1 MRWWYHRL
9 TLRHGNC
16 RYMWRS
22 YKTLNLQTARSL
34 HSQVMIMPEPKH
46 YIFIFCDPFS
56 HSTFGVFLSLTG
68 NGTWGWYSVTVC
80 AQPLRD
86 IATITLVWYGYIV
99 YLPSTG
105 LILACASMLVSP
117 VCRSISSAKVPDGQ
131 QGKTTEEH
139 HRNRN
144 VDILTKLSWLAA
156 PKVVKRQFL
165 VEPNDETY
173 VKIMTFPF
181 HWWPLSDWLLTK
193 SWYSKVWKHWTSI
206 ANTIQSTSF
215 THRSNTSSDRCLNN
229 VVLNVI

>member
-56 HSTFGVFLSLTG
+56 HSTFGVILSLTG
-68 NGTWGWYSVTVC
+68 NGTWGWYSVSVC

-86 IATITLVWYGYIV
+86 IATITIVWYGYIV
-99 YLPSTG
+99 YLHSTG

-131 QGKTTEEH
+131 QGKTTEATSQKQKCRH
-139 HRNRN
+139 
-144 VDILTKLSWLAA
+144 
-156 PKVVKRQFL
+156 F
-165 VEPNDETY
+165 DETFM
-173 VKIMTFPF
+173 IG
-181 HWWPLSDWLLTK
+181 STK
-193 SWYSKVWKHWTSI
+193 SCQKTTFGGAKWWKLRQNYYISVSLMASQWLV
-206 ANTIQSTSF
+206 
-215 THRSNTSSDRCLNN
+215 THKI
-229 VVLNVI
+229 VV